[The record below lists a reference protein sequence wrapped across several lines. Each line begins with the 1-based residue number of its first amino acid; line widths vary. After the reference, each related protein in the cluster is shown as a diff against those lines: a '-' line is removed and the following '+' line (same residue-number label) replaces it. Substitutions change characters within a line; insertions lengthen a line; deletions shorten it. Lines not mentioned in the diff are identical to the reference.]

1 MTEASK
7 MYSPLILSDTL
18 KYTCSAESPAGAT
31 PRALPDGRILGP
43 SGQVLV
49 PASLSARQA
58 KAAGC
63 LMSGTYGLP
72 SSISSNSFDLALFL
86 ESRLQAKLDSRGSTL
101 FKLTWKRRTTP
112 QQRSIFALRASGL
125 RTSVSVYSGV
135 PTPCGQDGPKGGPGQ
150 GTDRLPGAAALVSV
164 ATPKSSDGSG
174 GRTTKTVGGG
184 NSHLDVQARLASVP
198 TPMTGT
204 PAQNGNNEAG
214 NNDYSRKI
222 VALAS
227 VPTPNTPSGG
237 PNSRSTATHTGGMDL
252 EGAASLALL
261 AHCISPQASD
271 ANGAGANQNTASL
284 DLQVR
289 LAAAATP
296 AARDYKSNSSTE
308 EFQLQQWNHPRG
320 KPLSAQATLADSGQ
334 VATGGT
340 GVTKSSGQLNPEY
353 SRWLQGYPKEWGNCA
368 DTVILLSRR
377 SRRKS

>member
-1 MTEASK
+1 MEKWMNEVLKTC
-7 MYSPLILSDTL
+7 SPSTLSDTPNAISL
-18 KYTCSAESPAGAT
+18 PELEAGAM
-31 PRALPDGRILGP
+31 LSDSQDGRILGP

-135 PTPCGQDGPKGGPGQ
+135 PTPM
-150 GTDRLPGAAALVSV
+150 A
-164 ATPKSSDGSG
+164 
-174 GRTTKTVGGG
+174 
-184 NSHLDVQARLASVP
+184 
-198 TPMTGT
+198 GT

-227 VPTPNTPSGG
+227 VPTPNLPTGG
-237 PNSRSTATHTGGMDL
+237 PNSRSTLTHTGGMDL
-252 EGAASLALL
+252 EGAASL
-261 AHCISPQASD
+261 
-271 ANGAGANQNTASL
+271 ASL

-308 EFQLQQWNHPRG
+308 EFQSQQWNHPRG
-320 KPLSAQATLADSGQ
+320 KPLSAQATLADSGKG
-334 VATGGT
+334 ATGGT
-340 GVTKSSGQLNPEY
+340 AATKSSGQLNPEY

-368 DTVILLSRR
+368 DMVIPSSRKSRR
-377 SRRKS
+377 NS